1 MSLLKLLLAFAP
13 WLAFLVI
20 ARGSLLNLKIG
31 LAVALVL
38 SVIMGIA
45 RLHRGVIL
53 WASLLF
59 FVYATVAVAVFNEM
73 WTARHMGI
81 LANGMLAAST
91 WLTVALKR
99 PFTLD
104 YAREH
109 VDPSLWNTPSFI
121 RTNTVI
127 TSVWGLV
134 FTVNAVLAWGKME
147 HFVLPELGY
156 ELLSYALLIATA
168 VFTNWYPTHVRRARE
183 LEEQGRPAQ

>member
-13 WLAFLVI
+13 WLAFLAI
-20 ARGSLLNLKIG
+20 ARGSVLNLKIG

-38 SVIMGIA
+38 SVIMGVA

-59 FVYATVAVAVFNEM
+59 FVYATVAVVLLDDM

-91 WLTVALKR
+91 WLTVALKK

-109 VDPSLWNTPSFI
+109 VDPSLWNTPQFI
-121 RTNTVI
+121 RTNVVL

-134 FTVNAVLAWGKME
+134 FTVNAILAWGKME
-147 HFVLPELGY
+147 HLFLSDLGY
-156 ELLSYALLIATA
+156 ELLSYTLLIATA
-168 VFTNWYPTHVRRARE
+168 VFTNWYPKHVRSKRE
-183 LEEQGRPAQ
+183 LEEQRLSAQ